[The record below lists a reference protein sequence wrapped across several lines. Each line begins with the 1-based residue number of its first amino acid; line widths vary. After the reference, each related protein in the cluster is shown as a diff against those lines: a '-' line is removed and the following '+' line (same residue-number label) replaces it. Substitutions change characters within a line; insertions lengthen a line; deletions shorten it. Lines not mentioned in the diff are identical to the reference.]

1 MCGQTQSQTYCIVL
15 VFEENVHGP
24 ATCMIGARFASRLLV
39 PFTATM
45 IGISMIPKF
54 TYMYTK

>member
-1 MCGQTQSQTYCIVL
+1 MYRIVL
-15 VFEENVHGP
+15 VFEENVHGT